1 MTIVRILLFAAA
13 VWLVWRIF
21 RQVRAQ
27 LDQPAQPRDELRDE
41 HYEPMARCAK
51 CGTHMPAKVLNSK
64 GTCGRC
70 GE

>member
-70 GE
+70 SE